1 VSRVQ
6 RNVQRVTGVRDAVI
20 GRVDAELAAFVDD
33 RARSLAPAGPDLVPL
48 ITAARDFVLT
58 GGKRLRPTFAYWG
71 WRSVHDEPDDDR
83 GLITAAAS
91 LELLHACA
99 LVHDD
104 VMDASATRRGRPAA
118 HARFAGAHRDAAW
131 TGDPDSYGV
140 AAAIVLGD
148 LLLSWSDALFASA
161 CLDARFVRRARAVFD
176 DMRQFVMA
184 GQFLDV
190 LVQARRAFSA
200 DEALH
205 VIEFKTSKYT
215 IEGPLHLGAAIGGA
229 PPEVFAALTAYG
241 LPLGEAF
248 QLRDD
253 LLGVFGDPSETG
265 KPAGDD
271 LREGKQTLLTALA
284 QRAADDDQAQVL
296 RSGLGDRALTV
307 DGIEQ
312 LRRVLIATGAVDQ
325 VERRII
331 ARAAQARDALT
342 GPTGDCLSPA
352 ARGALGALADAA
364 AYRVA

>member
-6 RNVQRVTGVRDAVI
+6 RNVRRVTALRDAVI

-33 RARSLAPAGPDLVPL
+33 RARTLEPAGPDLVPL
-48 ITAARDFVLT
+48 ITAAREFVLS

-71 WRSVHDEPDDDR
+71 WRSVHDESDDDR

-91 LELLHACA
+91 VELLHACA

-104 VMDASATRRGRPAA
+104 VMDASATRRGQPAA
-118 HARFAGAHRDAAW
+118 HARFARAHRDADW
-131 TGDPDSYGV
+131 PGDPDSYGI

-148 LLLSWSDALFASA
+148 LLLSWADALFASA
-161 CLDARFVRRARAVFD
+161 WLDQLVATRARAVFD
-176 DMRQFVMA
+176 GMRELVMA

-190 LVQARRAFSA
+190 LVQARGGLSV
-200 DEALH
+200 DDALR

-215 IEGPLHLGAAIGGA
+215 IEGPLHLGAAIGAA

-284 QRAADDDQAQVL
+284 GRAADADQAAKL
-296 RSGLGDRALTV
+296 RAGLGNRALTA
-307 DGIEQ
+307 DGVAE
-312 LRRVLIATGAVDQ
+312 LRSVLVATGAVED
-325 VERRII
+325 VERRIT
-331 ARAAQARDALT
+331 ARAAQARDTLT
-342 GPTGDCLSPA
+342 GSAGDCLRPA
-352 ARGALGALADAA
+352 ARAALGALADAA
-364 AYRVA
+364 AHRVA

>member
-1 VSRVQ
+1 M
-6 RNVQRVTGVRDAVI
+6 TGARDAVI

-33 RARSLAPAGPDLVPL
+33 RARSLAPAGPDLDPL
-48 ITAARDFVLT
+48 ITAARDFVLS

-71 WRSVHDEPDDDR
+71 WRTVHEEGDDDG

-104 VMDASATRRGRPAA
+104 VMDASQTRRGRPAA
-118 HARFAGAHRDAAW
+118 HTAFEQAHRDAGW
-131 TGDPDSYGV
+131 PGDPHSYGV

-148 LLLSWSDALFASA
+148 LLLSWADAQFASA
-161 CLDARFVRRARAVFD
+161 RLDPAHAHDARTVFE
-176 DMRQFVMA
+176 DMRQLVMA

-190 LVQARRAFSA
+190 LVQARGAFCA
-200 DEALH
+200 EDALR

-215 IEGPLHLGAAIGGA
+215 VEGPLHLGAAIGGA
-229 PPEVFAALTAYG
+229 PPAVFDTLTAYG

-284 QRAADDDQAQVL
+284 LQAADGQQAEVL
-296 RSGLGDRALTV
+296 RAGLGKRTLTADGVAELRALLV
-307 DGIEQ
+307 
-312 LRRVLIATGAVDQ
+312 ATGAVDE
-325 VERRII
+325 VERRIGE
-331 ARAAQARDALT
+331 RAAQALAAIT
-342 GPTGDCLSPA
+342 GPSGDCLSTD
-352 ARGALGALADAA
+352 ARAALGGLADAA
-364 AYRVA
+364 AHRVA